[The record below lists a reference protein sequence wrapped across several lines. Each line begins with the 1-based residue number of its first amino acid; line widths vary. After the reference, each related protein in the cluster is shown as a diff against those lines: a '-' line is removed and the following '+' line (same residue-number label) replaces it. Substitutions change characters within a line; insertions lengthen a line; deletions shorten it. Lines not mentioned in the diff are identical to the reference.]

1 MPALSSLL
9 SFDIKCGDF
18 PAGTLSSDVAKW
30 LVEFFVAETGHCI
43 AAVQEFPGKV
53 ARVTFAPGGE
63 HHKARFIS
71 AGEIVVHDVKC
82 KVLPPAP
89 TPPSY
94 MHVVVFQFPYD

>member
-1 MPALSSLL
+1 MPAPSSPL

-18 PAGTLSSDVAKW
+18 PAKW
-30 LVEFFVAETGHCI
+30 LVEFFVAETGHRI

-71 AGEIVVHDVKC
+71 AGEIVVRDVTC
-82 KVLPPAP
+82 KVLPPPAP
-89 TPPSY
+89 PPLY
-94 MHVVVFQFPYD
+94 THVVVFQFPYDWDNAVLA